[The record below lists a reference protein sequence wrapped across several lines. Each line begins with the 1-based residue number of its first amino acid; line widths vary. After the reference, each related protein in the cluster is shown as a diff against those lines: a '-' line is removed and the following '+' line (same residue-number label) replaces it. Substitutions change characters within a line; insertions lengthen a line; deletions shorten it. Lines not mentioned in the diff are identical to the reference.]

1 MLTSFFSLPGVV
13 VVDDVPEVIVEDPN
27 ELLTP
32 DEGFQEV
39 VSKRASKERLKAQQQ
54 EAERKKID
62 ITMAEVR

>member
-1 MLTSFFSLPGVV
+1 M
-13 VVDDVPEVIVEDPN
+13 VDDVPEVIVEDPA

-39 VSKRASKERLKAQQQ
+39 RSKRASKERLKAQQQ

-62 ITMAEVR
+62 ALSEVC